1 MLNHYYYTIS
11 SLPMLAYDTERF
23 LSEEEFLDCCESTVS
38 PRDYRLL
45 KNTSLLPA
53 DTEDSS
59 HPVLE
64 RWNSWERSLRND
76 LVKIRAGRKGVD
88 GDKYIAA
95 GAIETGLQ
103 NIARDACTAVTPL
116 EAEIILDRARW
127 EYLES
132 LEAGHYF
139 DLGKL
144 IIYYLQLQLLQRRSL
159 LIKEKGMTAF
169 DEIYAAITGK
179 AVLK

>member
-1 MLNHYYYTIS
+1 LLDHYYYMVS

-23 LSEEEFLDCCESTVS
+23 MSEEEFLDSCESTVS
-38 PRDYRLL
+38 PQDYRLL
-45 KNTSLLPA
+45 KNTSLIPA
-53 DTEDSS
+53 DTEEFS

-64 RWNSWERSLRND
+64 KWNSWERSLRND

-88 GDKYIAA
+88 GDKYVAS

-103 NIARDACTAVTPL
+103 NIARDACTAATPL
-116 EAEIILDRARW
+116 EAEIILDKARW
-127 EYLES
+127 EYLEN

-144 IIYYLQLQLLQRRSL
+144 IIYYLQVQLLQRRSR
-159 LIKEKGMTAF
+159 LIKEKGLAAF

>member
-1 MLNHYYYTIS
+1 MLDHYYYMVS

-23 LSEEEFLDCCESTVS
+23 MSEEEFLDCCESTVS
-38 PRDYRLL
+38 PHDYRLL
-45 KNTSLLPA
+45 KNTSLVPA
-53 DTEDSS
+53 DSEESS

-64 RWNSWERSLRND
+64 KWNSWERSLRND

-88 GDKYIAA
+88 GDKYVAS

-103 NIARDACTAVTPL
+103 NIARDACAAATPL

-127 EYLES
+127 EYLEN

-144 IIYYLQLQLLQRRSL
+144 IIYYLQLQLLRRRSR
-159 LIKEKGMTAF
+159 LIKEKGLAAF
-169 DEIYAAITGK
+169 DEIYAAIT
-179 AVLK
+179 ARPS